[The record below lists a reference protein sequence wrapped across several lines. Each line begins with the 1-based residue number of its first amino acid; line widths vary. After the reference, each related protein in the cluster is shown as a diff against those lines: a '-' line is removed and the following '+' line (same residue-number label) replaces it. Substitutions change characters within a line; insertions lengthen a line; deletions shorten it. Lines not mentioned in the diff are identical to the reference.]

1 MKKQAESHRDLRFFR
16 DQRTEKIEQVTIVT
30 ELRRQARVDEIVGF
44 GSFIVHFFAFRYNL
58 TETKT
63 SLYQA
68 IDPPRLP
75 LLIHEFIRPHPS
87 KPSPELR
94 YLRRR
99 RTWDA
104 LHPCSIR
111 SFHSPYSFK
120 PIALFSW
127 AHPIQ

>member
-1 MKKQAESHRDLRFFR
+1 MYQVRSNWNEIGNMKKQAESHRDLRFFR

-68 IDPPRLP
+68 IDPPRVP
-75 LLIHEFIRPHPS
+75 LLIHEFHP
-87 KPSPELR
+87 PS
-94 YLRRR
+94 
-99 RTWDA
+99 
-104 LHPCSIR
+104 SIEIL
-111 SFHSPYSFK
+111 S
-120 PIALFSW
+120 
-127 AHPIQ
+127 